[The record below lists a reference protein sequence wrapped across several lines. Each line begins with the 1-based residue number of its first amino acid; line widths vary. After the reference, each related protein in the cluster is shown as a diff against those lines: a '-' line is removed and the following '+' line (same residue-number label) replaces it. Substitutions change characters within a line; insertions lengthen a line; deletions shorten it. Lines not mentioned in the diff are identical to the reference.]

1 MGEHMELKDLVGE
14 HILSGV
20 DFESSNQQVYNDLYR
35 DCEIVNFVL
44 DGEVYTAI
52 QDPDDGYRSCMGE
65 IKKSDVKV
73 SNMFKPCKVI
83 GQMRVSDLYKCEII
97 DFVDVYT
104 NKIILSIGTEA
115 LDDYY
120 PCWVAEFSP
129 ENMVINQQS
138 RIEEQAR
145 IKILVEIYNDLKDE
159 VHDNPNC
166 QFIASK
172 KLAEIINRLYGL
184 IEICRR
190 SSVQ

>member
-14 HILSGV
+14 HLLSGV
-20 DFESSNQQVYNDLYR
+20 DFESSNQQVCSDLYR

-44 DGEVYTAI
+44 DGETYTAI
-52 QDPDDGYRSCMGE
+52 QNPDDGYRSCMEE

-73 SNMFKPCKVI
+73 SNMFKPCRVVGTMDTVMDIINFFDTHTDKV
-83 GQMRVSDLYKCEII
+83 V
-97 DFVDVYT
+97 
-104 NKIILSIGTEA
+104 LSIGT
-115 LDDYY
+115 DHSDQWY
-120 PCWVAEFSP
+120 PFWVAEFNP

-145 IKILVEIYNDLKDE
+145 IKILVEIYSDLKDE
-159 VHDNPNC
+159 IQHNGLC
-166 QFIASK
+166 QIVGSK

-184 IEICRR
+184 IEICR